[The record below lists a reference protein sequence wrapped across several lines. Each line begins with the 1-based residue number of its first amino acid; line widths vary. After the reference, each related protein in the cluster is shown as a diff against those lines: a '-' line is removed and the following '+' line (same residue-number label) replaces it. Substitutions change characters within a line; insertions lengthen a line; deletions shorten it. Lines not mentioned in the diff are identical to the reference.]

1 MGLSRW
7 WHDQL
12 LGLAV
17 VWCGLGDVFG
27 AQGGLV
33 DSWLAVLSLVVLHL
47 GGYDL
52 CHGQVVVA
60 RMGGV
65 GENGDWRV
73 GCGGE
78 KWWGALEVGGE

>member
-7 WHDQL
+7 WRDRL

-33 DSWLAVLSLVVLHL
+33 DSLLVVLSLVVLHL
-47 GGYDL
+47 GGFDL

-60 RMGGV
+60 RMSGV
-65 GENGDWRV
+65 GEDGDWRV
-73 GCGGE
+73 G
-78 KWWGALEVGGE
+78 